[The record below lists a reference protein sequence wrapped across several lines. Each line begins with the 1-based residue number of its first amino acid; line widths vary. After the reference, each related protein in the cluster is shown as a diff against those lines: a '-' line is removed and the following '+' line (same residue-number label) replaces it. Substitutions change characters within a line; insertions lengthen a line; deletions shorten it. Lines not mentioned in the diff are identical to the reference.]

1 MRVLVG
7 ELNAAPPAAPE
18 AGGVAP
24 GAEVEESAAAA
35 AAPPPAELILPQGLN
50 EVARKYYL
58 RTMERG
64 EGIDWE
70 EEREAQ
76 RAMGIGRDEEDAGG
90 GFLGMF

>member
-7 ELNAAPPAAPE
+7 ELNTSPPGVGHVQE
-18 AGGVAP
+18 GG
-24 GAEVEESAAAA
+24 GEDAEVQ
-35 AAPPPAELILPQGLN
+35 AEQNVELVLPEGLN

-76 RAMGIGRDEEDAGG
+76 RAMGIGREEEDAGAG
-90 GFLGMF
+90 GLLGLF